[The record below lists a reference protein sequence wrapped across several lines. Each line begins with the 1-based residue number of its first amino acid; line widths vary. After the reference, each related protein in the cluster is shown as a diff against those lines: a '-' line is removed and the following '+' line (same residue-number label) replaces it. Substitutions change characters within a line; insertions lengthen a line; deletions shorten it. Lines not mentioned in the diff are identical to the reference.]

1 MKKKEYNELKS
12 KEISDLLKMVKAKK
26 VELAKLGPKI
36 VAGEE
41 KNLKKAANLRRE
53 VAQILTL
60 IREKEIMKRE
70 EKNEN
75 I

>member
-12 KEISDLLKMVKAKK
+12 KEITDLLKIVKAKK
-26 VELAKLGPKI
+26 AELAKLGPKAI
-36 VAGEE
+36 SGEE
-41 KNLKKAANLRRE
+41 KNLKKAGNIRKE

-60 IREKEIMKRE
+60 IREKEIAKAE

>member
-1 MKKKEYNELKS
+1 MKKKEYSELRS
-12 KEISDLLKMVKAKK
+12 KEIADLLKMVKAKK
-26 VELAKLGPKI
+26 SELAKLGPK
-36 VAGEE
+36 VVSGEE
-41 KNLKKAANLRRE
+41 KNLKKAAGLRRE

-60 IREKEIMKRE
+60 VREKEILKAE

>member
-1 MKKKEYNELKS
+1 VKKKEFNELKG
-12 KEISDLLKMVKAKK
+12 KEIEDLKKTVKTKK
-26 VELAKLGPKI
+26 AELAKLGPKVI
-36 VAGEE
+36 AGEE

-60 IREKEIMKRE
+60 IREKEILKAE

>member
-1 MKKKEYNELKS
+1 MKKKEFAELKS

-26 VELAKLGPKI
+26 TELAKLGPKVI
-36 VAGEE
+36 SGQE
-41 KNLKKAANLRRE
+41 KNLKKAANIRKE

-60 IREKEIMKRE
+60 VREKEIFKKE
-70 EKNEN
+70 EKSEN

>member
-1 MKKKEYNELKS
+1 MKKREFTELKS
-12 KEISDLLKMVKAKK
+12 KEVVELLKSVKAKK
-26 VELAKLGPKI
+26 AELAKLNPKI
-36 VAGEE
+36 KSGEE
-41 KNLKKAANLRRE
+41 KNLKKAANIRRD

-60 IREKEIMKRE
+60 IREKEIIKKE

>member
-12 KEISDLLKMVKAKK
+12 KEIPDLLKMVKTKK
-26 VELAKLGPKI
+26 AELAKLGPKI
-36 VAGEE
+36 IAGEE
-41 KNLKKAANLRRE
+41 KNLKKAGKIRKD

-60 IREKEIMKRE
+60 IREKEILKAE